1 MSALLFFLRRKTKMM
16 EKKSASDN
24 KEMLDKMYK
33 NVKMGSDSLCDVTPK
48 ISDRFLLR
56 NVTGQ
61 IGGYAELQS
70 KCKAL
75 MDEHHVKPKKESPMK
90 RAMAKGGIALN
101 TAFDSSDA
109 HIAEMIVKGTEM
121 GADSLEK
128 TMNVCKKHGVNENIV
143 ELCERVIKFERG
155 AVGAMKDYTVK

>member
-1 MSALLFFLRRKTKMM
+1 VEYNNKTEELLC
-16 EKKSASDN
+16 
-24 KEMLDKMYK
+24 EMYR
-33 NVKMGSDSLCDVTPK
+33 NVKMGSDSLCDVTSK
-48 ISDRFLLR
+48 ISDRFMLK

-75 MDEHHVKPKKESPMK
+75 MDEHHVKPKKESALK

-101 TAFDSSDA
+101 TVFDSSDE

-128 TMNVCKKHGVNENIV
+128 TMNTCKKYGVSENIV
-143 ELCERVIKFERG
+143 DLCENVIKFERG
-155 AVGAMKDYTVK
+155 ASGAMKDYTVK